1 MFKTKLAGEFTNEVA
16 RELAEIRGVADEA
29 QSGIRTLRD
38 AEMAWVG
45 GGDGEPVWPH

>member
-16 RELAEIRGVADEA
+16 REIAEIRTAAEEA

-38 AEMAWVG
+38 MEMAWVG
-45 GGDGEPVWPH
+45 GGDDVVIWPH

>member
-1 MFKTKLAGEFTNEVA
+1 MFKTKLAGEFTKEAA
-16 RELAEIRGVADEA
+16 RELAEIRTAADEA

-38 AEMAWVG
+38 MEMAWVG

>member
-16 RELAEIRGVADEA
+16 REIAEIRNAAEEA
-29 QSGIRTLRD
+29 QSGIRTLRET
-38 AEMAWVG
+38 EMAWIG